1 MINYQEII
9 NLFELAVG
17 ENQFYKGFGH
27 GSIDN
32 LDAAVNRGYPLLFI
46 RPLASPGLSG
56 QDGRV
61 RTLTFEMYSLD
72 VPKISDEDRRIS
84 LSNTEQ
90 GLYDIYGYILDGP
103 VQQDFDFTFTGIT
116 PTIEAFGD
124 KAAGWVGT
132 INIESTASGISYCN
146 IPGNSWPITPTPGP
160 TQPPTATPSPT
171 PFPTASPTPTVAPT
185 ATPTP
190 TVSPIPTSTP
200 TPSPSP
206 TVAPTSTP
214 TPSPS
219 PTVAPTATP
228 VPPTPTVAPT
238 STPTPSPT
246 VAPTATPVPT
256 ATPTPSPTLAPSFYV
271 FAKGSETG
279 GSTLF
284 YTDPTGSAVTESL
297 AKCETRFFG
306 AITGS
311 VILSGQGTQVKYS
324 STPYGT
330 SFTPISTGS
339 VVKVINQNDGV
350 LTNTDVIVF
359 YVPRNGTEL
368 TGSLLPAKPG
378 ASLLN
383 PYYSSGSFVATHTS
397 SFEVKE
403 TGGITTFTTESVIDN
418 TWYHIIEGGDSGS
431 TATYLDAGGNP
442 ITQSLG
448 AEEVQLIG
456 AISGSVLN
464 EGSLGAQVT
473 RYTKYP
479 YLHWF
484 GGVDSKCLDN
494 STNYIITAS
503 LPQINNSD
511 DYAFYVPHYQTQIA
525 YLRIPNTG
533 SLGDGCYLYSVCTPI
548 SESFQLGASQADP
561 GSSVAYQITGSYCNN
576 EVPTVELISE
586 SICNGI

>member
-103 VQQDFDFTFTGIT
+103 AQYDFSMTFSNIV

-146 IPGNSWPITPTPGP
+146 IPGNSWPITPTPAP
-160 TQPPTATPSPT
+160 TQAPTAT

-185 ATPTP
+185 STPTP

-228 VPPTPTVAPT
+228 APT
-238 STPTPSPT
+238 ISPLSYYY
-246 VAPTATPVPT
+246 VGEAD
-256 ATPTPSPTLAPSFYV
+256 SNGGTLTY
-271 FAKGSETG
+271 
-279 GSTLF
+279 L
-284 YTDPTGSAVTESL
+284 DITGSAVTQSL
-297 AKCETRFFG
+297 SVNERKFFG
-306 AITGS
+306 AISGTVQITGEDS
-311 VILSGQGTQVKYS
+311 QIFFSNIS
-324 STPYGT
+324 YGT
-330 SFTPISTGS
+330 TFSTESTVATEYIVSQSGLS
-339 VVKVINQNDGV
+339 DPESD
-350 LTNTDVIVF
+350 DVVF
-359 YVPRNGTEL
+359 YSKPNETTL
-368 TGSLLPAKPG
+368 TYEWLPSDGSCKA
-378 ASLLN
+378 
-383 PYYSSGSFVATHTS
+383 
-397 SFEVKE
+397 
-403 TGGITTFTTESVIDN
+403 
-418 TWYHIIEGGDSGS
+418 YHIITGDTGSFYIREGSSGISWFLSGS
-431 TATYLDAGGNP
+431 RTLTSWPNLD
-442 ITQSLG
+442 
-448 AEEVQLIG
+448 
-456 AISGSVLN
+456 
-464 EGSLGAQVT
+464 
-473 RYTKYP
+473 YDP
-479 YLHWF
+479 YF
-484 GGVDSKCLDN
+484 SNC
-494 STNYIITAS
+494 
-503 LPQINNSD
+503 
-511 DYAFYVPHYQTQIA
+511 
-525 YLRIPNTG
+525 
-533 SLGDGCYLYSVCTPI
+533 
-548 SESFQLGASQADP
+548 
-561 GSSVAYQITGSYCNN
+561 
-576 EVPTVELISE
+576 
-586 SICNGI
+586 